1 MISLSGS
8 SMLYLR
14 LFLFLGLVFHKLVWE
29 IMKRRDATSPDVK
42 TTTTSYLKS
51 VIKFVKIL
59 FLLFILVQT
68 LFLDV
73 FPITEQSLNLRIIG
87 VIIYSLGLGI
97 AVTGRVQLG
106 TNWANLEDYQILSSQ
121 NLVDTG
127 IYRYI
132 RHPIYTGD
140 ILLLIGL
147 ELALNSWLVLGVLA
161 LIPYVIWQAKAEEEL
176 LLNAF
181 PDYHAYQK
189 QTKMFIPYLI

>member
-1 MISLSGS
+1 MIDFSGS

-14 LFLFLGLVFHKLVWE
+14 VFLFLGLVVHKLVWE
-29 IMKRRDATSPDVK
+29 IMKRRDATTPEVK
-42 TTTTSYLKS
+42 ASTTSLLKS
-51 VIKFVKIL
+51 ALKFAKVL

-73 FPITEQSLNLRIIG
+73 LPITDPSLNLRIFG
-87 VIIYSLGLGI
+87 VLLYSLGLGI
-97 AVTGRVQLG
+97 AVIGRVQLG

-121 NLVDTG
+121 KLVDTG
-127 IYRYI
+127 IYRFI

-161 LIPYVIWQAKAEEEL
+161 LIPYVVWQAKAEEKL
-176 LLNAF
+176 LSNAF
-181 PDYHAYQK
+181 PDYSGYQAN
-189 QTKMFIPYLI
+189 TKMFIPYLI